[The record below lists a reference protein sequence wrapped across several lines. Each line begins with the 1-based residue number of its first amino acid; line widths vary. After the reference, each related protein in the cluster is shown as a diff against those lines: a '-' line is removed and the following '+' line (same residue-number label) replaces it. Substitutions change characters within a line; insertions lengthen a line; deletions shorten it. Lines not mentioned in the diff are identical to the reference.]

1 MVPALSLLRYSR
13 PPFILHSIHSCRRRS
28 EPERREARNPTVRE
42 EWSGGSE
49 DAVHLASFLPSF
61 ISLPASYSL
70 PLRLS
75 RHSLPRSDETGDGG
89 E

>member
-1 MVPALSLLRYSR
+1 MSDD
-13 PPFILHSIHSCRRRS
+13 
-28 EPERREARNPTVRE
+28 PTVRE

-75 RHSLPRSDETGDGG
+75 RHSLPRSDETGVSGV
-89 E
+89 